1 MLCFIFLNIMNE
13 MQIMNVN
20 KGDYNL
26 LYVSLGYIRTKLAFI
41 IIIVREHIV
50 ELDTEIKDIKLDI
63 TFMNKEEIQPYYL
76 NNRVSLQA
84 FYIRLFNAEKR
95 YLEDNLHICFSGILR
110 AVEKYKNKGDD
121 YIISHAY

>member
-1 MLCFIFLNIMNE
+1 MNE
-13 MQIMNVN
+13 MQITNVN

-26 LYVSLGYIRTKLAFI
+26 LYVSLGYIRTKLAF

-63 TFMNKEEIQPYYL
+63 TFMNKEEIQPYL
-76 NNRVSLQA
+76 NNRVTLRA
-84 FYIRLFNAEKR
+84 FYVRLLYVEQR
-95 YLEDNLHICFSGILR
+95 YLEDNLHVCFSGILR

>member
-1 MLCFIFLNIMNE
+1 MLIFLNIMNE

-41 IIIVREHIV
+41 IIVREHIV

-63 TFMNKEEIQPYYL
+63 TFMNKEEIQPYL
-76 NNRVSLQA
+76 NNRVTLRA
-84 FYIRLFNAEKR
+84 FYVRLLYVEQR
-95 YLEDNLHICFSGILR
+95 YLEDNLHVCFSGILR